1 MSALFKTIVPKN
13 FSHYFKVALFKV
25 ALIKVLLYTL
35 AININFEKFNVEVK
49 SNLKIT
55 ENFQQHER
63 PHLRVELGS
72 LLEVRA
78 HPLLLGLTLQPP
90 NSVVG

>member
-1 MSALFKTIVPKN
+1 MIT
-13 FSHYFKVALFKV
+13 
-25 ALIKVLLYTL
+25 VLPLPVWQCRKPIIHTL
-35 AININFEKFNVEVK
+35 AINFKFEMVSVEVM

-55 ENFQQHER
+55 KNFQQHEQ

>member
-1 MSALFKTIVPKN
+1 MNSRNDLNSYHKMTIVPVSLRLAV
-13 FSHYFKVALFKV
+13 FH
-25 ALIKVLLYTL
+25 TL
-35 AININFEKFNVEVK
+35 AINIKFEKLDTEVM
-49 SNLKIT
+49 SNLKVI